1 MLRKKRHFFMSPF
14 FFPQLSAKPWLAF
27 FTSSKTKEKQ
37 RILRTISKMEK
48 LKIVWKALFLTLAVM
63 AETFAFTGHALGFFH
78 EQSRPDRDNF
88 VKILYRNVQD
98 GK

>member
-37 RILRTISKMEK
+37 RILRKIGKMEK
-48 LKIVWKALFLTLAVM
+48 LKIVWKALY
-63 AETFAFTGHALGFFH
+63 AL
-78 EQSRPDRDNF
+78 
-88 VKILYRNVQD
+88 
-98 GK
+98 